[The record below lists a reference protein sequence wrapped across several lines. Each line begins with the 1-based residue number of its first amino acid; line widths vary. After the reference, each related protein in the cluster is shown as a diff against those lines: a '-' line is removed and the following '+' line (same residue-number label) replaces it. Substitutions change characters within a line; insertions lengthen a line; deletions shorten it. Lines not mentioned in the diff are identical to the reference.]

1 MKEYKKNNHQ
11 LDAAHFAWCCL
22 IALHIARLDEVNFD
36 ELDEH
41 DFLIKWLSD
50 AYVEERFV
58 ALANSEIAWLLK
70 QAWSQGMEAHIRSKL
85 ELLYHAGKGS
95 MNEDSD
101 LLKLTQAVNKATL
114 MGWGYLLLPLKTF
127 RKAILRPR
135 LSQPGILLV
144 SRDSLDRAFNQYG
157 EQIRPITVRI
167 SGDLPLLQSF
177 LSLSD
182 WTINSSAENEYFLG
196 TTGFFN

>member
-22 IALHIARLDEVNFD
+22 IALHFARLDDVNFD
-36 ELDEH
+36 DLDEH
-41 DFLIKWLSD
+41 DFLIKWLSN

-114 MGWGYLLLPLKTF
+114 MGWGYFLLPLKTF

-144 SRDSLDRAFNQYG
+144 SRDSLDRAFNEYG

-167 SGDLPLLQSF
+167 SGELPLLQSCLF
-177 LSLSD
+177 HSD
-182 WTINSSAENEYFLG
+182 WSIKSSAENEHFLG